1 MSEVKFHPGLAR
13 VSAPGDC
20 LCSIQRNLKCWWA
33 ANSFQTVLYQKFS
46 TVGKHQVHCWEVSH
60 FSLFCFFTQLNKDLQ
75 TLWVCT
81 RSCFTT
87 WIIKAPMKL
96 KLLFLYCLFSWAH
109 WFLSLFPLR
118 FHQQQQQN
126 WFYIDFTIP
135 FSSHPPSHSCCILQ
149 LCPERILTRTT
160 KFKALCFRHFGLNSS
175 SSFFASWWRNYL
187 WVFQWLF

>member
-1 MSEVKFHPGLAR
+1 MSEVKFHPELPQVR
-13 VSAPGDC
+13 APDGC
-20 LCSIQRNLKCWWA
+20 LCSIQRSLKHCLA

-46 TVGKHQVHCWEVSH
+46 TVDKHQVHCSEFSS
-60 FSLFCFFTQLNKDLQ
+60 FSLFCFFTQLNKNLQ

-87 WIIKAPMKL
+87 CVIKAPMKL
-96 KLLFLYCLFSWAH
+96 KFLFLYCLFSWAH

-126 WFYIDFTIP
+126 WFYIGLIIP
-135 FSSHPPSHSCCILQ
+135 CSSHPHGCCILQ

-160 KFKALCFRHFGLNSS
+160 RFKALWSELKLIVLS
-175 SSFFASWWRNYL
+175 
-187 WVFQWLF
+187 